1 MFRYETVIAEVQSG
15 GNPCWAA
22 QFICSECRARPPG
35 IARRGYNTGCG
46 YVILETDF
54 GSTDS
59 RFVSFY
65 AAGMVALKELGVM
78 VDCYLASEINEEA
91 VKVSTVRHDG
101 VIQQLDDVR
110 QITEQGVSN
119 NFN

>member
-1 MFRYETVIAEVQSG
+1 
-15 GNPCWAA
+15 
-22 QFICSECRARPPG
+22 
-35 IARRGYNTGCG
+35 
-46 YVILETDF
+46 
-54 GSTDS
+54 
-59 RFVSFY
+59 
-65 AAGMVALKELGVM
+65 MVALKELGVM